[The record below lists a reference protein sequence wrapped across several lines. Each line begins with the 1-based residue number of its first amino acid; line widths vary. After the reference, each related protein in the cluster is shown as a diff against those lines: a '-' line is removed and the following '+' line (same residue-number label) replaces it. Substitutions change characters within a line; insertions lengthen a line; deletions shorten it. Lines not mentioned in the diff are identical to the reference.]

1 MSRRNQ
7 LAVML
12 ARLLSTERLM
22 RKRLLWPTSP
32 RRGKGCS
39 RVAGVEDELPRMRA
53 KNRKRKMRRR
63 TRSRHHNRKMNRKS
77 MKITSQW
84 RRRSNG
90 KSTAT
95 IARTVE
101 T

>member
-63 TRSRHHNRKMNRKS
+63 SRHHNRKINRKP

-84 RRRSNG
+84 RKRSNG

-95 IARTVE
+95 IARMVE